1 MRLSL
6 TLALGLVAAGPL
18 LADNWPQ
25 WRGPKNDG
33 HSAETG
39 LPAEFGPDKNLVW
52 KAKLPGLGESSPVVW
67 DDKIFLTAMAGN
79 EAVLL
84 CIGTDGQEKW
94 RKSMATVGTKRYG
107 PDQATSASSS
117 PTTDGKHVWAYAGG
131 LQGGQLKCFDLAG
144 NLVWEK
150 NLQNYGKFNIQFGTH
165 WTPVLYKGKLYLQV
179 LHRSAQ
185 KLVKLDAA
193 TGDQEWAV
201 DRRGAVPAKE
211 VPSGGPESPDVYASA
226 FIWEGD
232 GGPLLISHGND
243 YCTAHKLDDGAEV
256 WRVMGL
262 NPTDDGH
269 WRFVSS
275 PLVTPDLIVVPSCK
289 NGPTVGVN
297 PVGANGEI
305 DKKNPAELWR
315 VKPRAIPTPDV
326 VSPLRVAD
334 VVYLMGDGPLT
345 AVEAKTGQPIYT
357 YDLTKGRHRSNMV
370 CVDDKIYIAAVDG
383 AVDVIRA
390 GGREA
395 KVLARNTL
403 QDKLFAS
410 PAVAGGR
417 IYFRGYE
424 NLWAVGMK

>member
-18 LADNWPQ
+18 FADNWPQ

-39 LPAEFGPDKNLVW
+39 LPAEFGPEKNLVW
-52 KAKLPGLGESSPVVW
+52 KAKLPGPGESSPVVW
-67 DDKIFLTAMAGN
+67 DDKVFLTAVTGDDV
-79 EAVLL
+79 VLL
-84 CIGTDGQEKW
+84 CLGTDGQEKW
-94 RKSMATVGTKRYG
+94 RKPLATTGKERSG
-107 PDQATSASSS
+107 PDQATSASAS

-131 LQGGQLKCFDLAG
+131 MKGGQLKCFDLAG
-144 NLVWEK
+144 NLAWEK
-150 NLQNYGKFNIQFGTH
+150 NLQSFGKYNIQFGTH

-179 LHRSAQ
+179 LHRTAQ

-201 DRRGAVPAKE
+201 DRRGAVPARD
-211 VPSGGPESPDVYASA
+211 VPSRSPESPDVYASA
-226 FIWEGD
+226 FIWEGE

-243 YCTAHKLDDGAEV
+243 FCTAHKLDGAEV

-262 NPTDDGH
+262 NPTNDTH

-275 PLVTPDLIVVPSCK
+275 PLVTPGLIVVPSCK

-297 PVGANGEI
+297 PVGAKGEI

-315 VKPRAIPTPDV
+315 VNFTPDV
-326 VSPLRVAD
+326 VSPLLID
-334 VVYLMGDGPLT
+334 DIVYLIGDGPLT
-345 AVEAKTGQPIYT
+345 AVEAKTGKQIYK
-357 YDLTKGRHRSNMV
+357 YSLTPGRHRSNMV
-370 CVDDKIYIAAVDG
+370 YADGKIYVAGRDG
-383 AVDVIRA
+383 AVDVVRP
-390 GGREA
+390 GSEF
-395 KVLARNTL
+395 KVLANNKIPDTL
-403 QDKLFAS
+403 YGS

-417 IYFRGYE
+417 LYFRGYE
-424 NLWAVGMK
+424 NLWAVGTK